1 MEVIFAV
8 LIIVAAILNL
18 ILFFKIWGMTDD
30 IKSILNLM
38 LKNQNPSKNK
48 KNKSSTE
55 SFNDGDGW
63 S

>member
-30 IKSILNLM
+30 VKSILNLM

-48 KNKSSTE
+48 TNKSSTD
-55 SFNDGDGW
+55 SVNDGDGW

>member
-30 IKSILNLM
+30 VKSILNLM

-48 KNKSSTE
+48 TNKSSTE
-55 SFNDGDGW
+55 SVNDGDGW

>member
-1 MEVIFAV
+1 MEAIFAV

-30 IKSILNLM
+30 VKSILNLM

-48 KNKSSTE
+48 TYKSSTE
-55 SFNDGDGW
+55 SVNDGDGW

>member
-1 MEVIFAV
+1 MEAIFAV

-30 IKSILNLM
+30 VKSILNLM

-48 KNKSSTE
+48 TNKSSTE
-55 SFNDGDGW
+55 SVNDGDGW